1 MGTGQKSNTL
11 LVPEASQ
18 RMYNFKY
25 EVARDLNIQ
34 PPQGDY
40 WGDVPA
46 RDCGAIGGHMVRRMI
61 QLAEQQLA
69 GGTTGGMGGGMGG
82 TTGGMG
88 GGMGGTTGGMTG
100 GMGGGMTGGTTGAMV
115 GGMGGGMTG
124 GMTGGAGR
132 SQNPATTPR
141 SLGTGRAR

>member
-82 TTGGMG
+82 AS
-88 GGMGGTTGGMTG
+88 GGMTG
-100 GMGGGMTGGTTGAMV
+100 GVTGGLTGGMG

-141 SLGTGRAR
+141 SLGTGRSR